1 VPNQPEEM
9 TNSRLA
15 RWLSA
20 ETLGSLL
27 LVAVAIGTTYQA
39 LASETEVTR
48 KKVDSME
55 VQQQEMKASLNQVEV
70 DTAVIRNNQVH
81 FKDQL
86 NDQKQKINRILDL
99 LERRG

>member
-1 VPNQPEEM
+1 MPNHPEEM

-15 RWLSA
+15 RWLSV

-27 LVAVAIGTTYQA
+27 FVALTIGVTYQA
-39 LASETEVTR
+39 LAGEQEATK
-48 KKVDSME
+48 KKVE
-55 VQQQEMKASLNQVEV
+55 IIEEKQNEMSASLNQVEV
-70 DTAVIRNNQVH
+70 DTAVIRNNQTH

-86 NDQKQKINRILDL
+86 DDQKQKINRILDL

>member
-1 VPNQPEEM
+1 MPNDPEM
-9 TNSRLA
+9 SNSRLA

-20 ETLGSLL
+20 ETFGSML

-39 LASETEVTR
+39 LASESEVT
-48 KKVDSME
+48 KAKVDAVE
-55 VQQQEMKASLNQVEV
+55 VQQQEMKTSLNQVEV
-70 DTAVIRNNQVH
+70 DTAVIRNNQTH

-86 NDQKQKINRILDL
+86 DEQKQKINRILDL